1 MSFEKHIPVLLLEA
15 VDALAMKSGGRYVD
29 GTLGRAGHTREILV
43 RGGSVL
49 GIDRDDQALREV
61 EELKS
66 RGDEKWSRLT
76 LARGNHGDLKEIAC
90 EKGWTEVDGILLD
103 LGVSSPQLDEAGRG
117 FSFLRDGPL
126 DMRMDRS
133 RGVTAA
139 DLVNNE
145 SAERLEEIFRE
156 WGEEPQARRIARA
169 IVAERKEHSFTTT
182 MELADYLERILGRRG
197 AHHPATR
204 VFQALRMEV
213 NDEMGEL
220 ERALEGGFRLLRKG
234 GRFAVITFES
244 LTDRVVK
251 RTFAAHVGRMVS
263 LQQGGERWEGDLP
276 RAKAI
281 SRKAIVAGAEETALN
296 PRSRSAKLRVIE
308 MEEEDYGKKP

>member
-15 VDALAMKSGGRYVD
+15 VDALAVKPGGRYVD

-76 LARGNHGDLKEIAC
+76 LARGNHGDLERIAN
-90 EKGWTEVDGILLD
+90 ENGWTEVDGVLLD

>member
-1 MSFEKHIPVLLLEA
+1 M
-15 VDALAMKSGGRYVD
+15 D
-29 GTLGRAGHTREILV
+29 GTLGRAGHTREILK
-43 RGGSVL
+43 RGGCVL
-49 GIDRDDQALREV
+49 GIDRDEQALDEV
-61 EELKS
+61 AEAVGLESAARRGRRGYVGLEAVGLEGAAGETHRGTEL
-66 RGDEKWSRLT
+66 GLT
-76 LARGNHGDLKEIAC
+76 LAKGEHGNLKEVAN
-90 EKGWTEVDGILLD
+90 ENGWTEVDGILLD

-117 FSFLRDGPL
+117 FSFLREGPL

-133 RGVTAA
+133 RGLTAA

-169 IVAERKEHSFTTT
+169 IVKERASRSSVVASRFQTTLD
-182 MELADYLERILGRRG
+182 LADFIESVIGRHG
-197 AHHPATR
+197 GHHPATR

-220 ERALEGGFRLLRKG
+220 ERALAGGLELLKSG
-234 GRFAVITFES
+234 GRFAIITFES

-251 RTFAAHVGRMVS
+251 RFFAAHVGKMRS
-263 LQQGGERWEGDLP
+263 LQQGGEVWEGELP
-276 RAKAI
+276 RVKAVT
-281 SRKAIVAGAEETALN
+281 RKPVVATDEEMKLN

-308 MEEEDYGKKP
+308 KI

>member
-1 MSFEKHIPVLLLEA
+1 MDHVPVLLKEA
-15 VDALAMKSGGRYVD
+15 VDGLAVKKGGRYVD
-29 GTLGRAGHTREILV
+29 GTFGRGGHAREIV
-43 RGGSVL
+43 RRGGEVL
-49 GIDRDDQALREV
+49 GIDRDDAAV
-61 EELKS
+61 AAAGDLKVV
-66 RGDEKWSRLT
+66 K
-76 LARGNHGDLKEIAC
+76 GNHGELERIVHGY
-90 EKGWTEVDGILLD
+90 GWDEVDGVLLD

-156 WGEEPQARRIARA
+156 WGEEPQSRRIARA

>member
-15 VDALAMKSGGRYVD
+15 VDALAEKSGGRYVD

-308 MEEEDYGKKP
+308 MEEEDYGTKP

>member
-15 VDALAMKSGGRYVD
+15 VDALAVKPGGRYVD

-61 EELKS
+61 EAL
-66 RGDEKWSRLT
+66 RCGGDEAWGRLT
-76 LARGNHGDLKEIAC
+76 LAKGNHGDLGAIAR
-90 EKGWTEVDGILLD
+90 ENGWESVDGILLD

>member
-1 MSFEKHIPVLLLEA
+1 MEHVPVLLKETVDGLA
-15 VDALAMKSGGRYVD
+15 VKKGGRYVD
-29 GTLGRAGHTREILV
+29 GTFGRGGHSREIV
-43 RGGSVL
+43 RRGGEVL
-49 GIDRDDQALREV
+49 GIDRDDAAV
-61 EELKS
+61 AAAGGLKVV
-66 RGDEKWSRLT
+66 K
-76 LARGNHGDLKEIAC
+76 GNHGDIERIAH
-90 EKGWTEVDGILLD
+90 ESGWECVDGVLLD